1 MDNDCDTMCLHAT
14 RRPLEGGRAP
24 SARAK
29 IVLEDHLCD
38 RKPSEHASG
47 EAFRTLDDAY
57 DPAALPEL
65 HGRMQGHMREVHDD
79 Q

>member
-1 MDNDCDTMCLHAT
+1 MTETRMDNDCDTMCLHAT

-57 DPAALPEL
+57 DPAGLP
-65 HGRMQGHMREVHDD
+65 
-79 Q
+79 